1 MLHMKQLNSKK
12 TRFPRFDKIL
22 VIQPI
27 AEVYGEGNERQLCWE
42 IEDSCRFAHCRGL
55 YGESNERQLCYE
67 MGLLQDRIYVFKGL
81 KISENY
87 KLLLKKKT

>member
-22 VIQPI
+22 

-42 IEDSCRFAHCRGL
+42 IAQDHD
-55 YGESNERQLCYE
+55 QLS
-67 MGLLQDRIYVFKGL
+67 F
-81 KISENY
+81 ISASEATTIRD
-87 KLLLKKKT
+87 L

>member
-12 TRFPRFDKIL
+12 TRFSRFDNIL

-42 IEDSCRFAHCRGL
+42 IGYSFHVNLFE
-55 YGESNERQLCYE
+55 
-67 MGLLQDRIYVFKGL
+67 
-81 KISENY
+81 
-87 KLLLKKKT
+87 

>member
-27 AEVYGEGNERQLCWE
+27 AEVYGEGNERQL
-42 IEDSCRFAHCRGL
+42 F
-55 YGESNERQLCYE
+55 
-67 MGLLQDRIYVFKGL
+67 
-81 KISENY
+81 
-87 KLLLKKKT
+87 